1 MKNKKIIMII
11 ILVAFI
17 IAIGVAVKIVND
29 KSNENADS
37 IVAKETTN
45 IQGNEDSNA
54 NSGEIIEITDNY
66 FIEQTNDVYLNLKD
80 YLGKTIKMQGLVY
93 SYDDGQGNIYH
104 AVVRNTPGCCGND
117 GLAGIDVK
125 YDGKYPDINTWVE
138 VVGTVESY
146 KVYNMDTPV
155 LKITSI
161 NETETGTKFVSN

>member
-11 ILVAFI
+11 ILIVFI
-17 IAIGVAVKIVND
+17 AAIGIIIKNVND
-29 KSNENADS
+29 KSND
-37 IVAKETTN
+37 
-45 IQGNEDSNA
+45 NA
-54 NSGEIIEITDNY
+54 NSIASSKQENNNTESNSDEIIEITDNY

-93 SYDDGQGNIYH
+93 TYDDGRGNTYY

-117 GLAGIDVK
+117 GLAGIDIK
-125 YDGKYPDINTWVE
+125 YDGEYPEVNTWVKVE
-138 VVGTVESY
+138 GKVESY

-161 NETETGTKFVSN
+161 EETDTGTTFVTN